1 MHIYRPP
8 ASHPTAPYHYY
19 YYTII
24 GLLLPSV
31 VIIVVVVVYHRRAI
45 IYRSSPPLPS
55 IIIVVV
61 LPQPYI
67 TPRHSTTT
75 TAMSLPTTTVRK
87 LSIAPRHSTIY
98 SLPVILQYIRSPSV
112 CNRTFSIAL
121 IVAQPSVT
129 IVLLHRTTIA
139 PHRHMHIVLH
149 RSPPLPNFAQHESL
163 PNFAPY
169 HSLSAIN
176 QATTGD

>member
-121 IVAQPSVT
+121 SSSRNHQSPSSYCIAQPSLP
-129 IVLLHRTTIA
+129 IVICISFCIA
-139 PHRHMHIVLH
+139 PHRSPTSHNTN
-149 RSPPLPNFAQHESL
+149 RSPTSL
-163 PNFAPY
+163 PIT
-169 HSLSAIN
+169 LSAIN